1 MQTNFKRGD
10 TVTVRLTA
18 EHELEGDLQA
28 HSAKFIRTLPGQD
41 WAEVQL
47 EEEHAGGTKT
57 LHVPL
62 DAIEAAQ

>member
-1 MQTNFKRGD
+1 MQKTFKRGD

-18 EHELEGDLQA
+18 DHELEGDLQP

-47 EEEHAGGTKT
+47 ESEHAGGVKT

-62 DAIEAAQ
+62 EAISQPS